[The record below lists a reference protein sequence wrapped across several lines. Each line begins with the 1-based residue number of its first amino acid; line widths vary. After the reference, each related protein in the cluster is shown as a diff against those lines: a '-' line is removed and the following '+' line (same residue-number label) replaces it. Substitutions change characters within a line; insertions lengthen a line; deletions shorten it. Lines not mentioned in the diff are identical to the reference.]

1 MNNNTTKP
9 LSSYIL
15 QQLQFDLGEL
25 DRELVPVD
33 GKMLKASQ
41 CFHVGLDPL
50 HILFNTNCPDT
61 LKEKVQSILSKHI
74 PLENRPQQ

>member
-1 MNNNTTKP
+1 V
-9 LSSYIL
+9 IERL
-15 QQLQFDLGEL
+15 QYELGEL
-25 DRELVPVD
+25 DRELIHVE
-33 GKMLKASQ
+33 GKMLKPSQ
-41 CFHVGLDPL
+41 CFRVGLDPL